1 MTEQKKEKNEAAEEK
16 LAKVLKDALAE
27 EIGEIPK
34 VSISV
39 EELKALEA
47 ADRKKRARK
56 RRLRFV
62 SIAAVVVIVCG
73 AAVYMAWPKAAVPVD
88 ADKNT
93 EQRVEEKDGTVIINE
108 GDVEGDSGEVAV
120 TETDWDKVGELRKY
134 VPNLYIPE
142 YVPEGYEF
150 KEATVS
156 KYSDETY
163 ECEYVFE
170 NGKKQLTIVQM
181 TKEEGDVQ
189 TDFVS
194 EYEEISNCRWGDIYI
209 VKHQKGRSGLLR
221 DGNDR
226 IFVFGDISV
235 KDVQSIYDSLQ
246 KN

>member
-93 EQRVEEKDGTVIINE
+93 EQRVEEKDGMVIINE

-120 TETDWDKVGELRKY
+120 TETDWNKVEELRKY
-134 VPNLYIPE
+134 VPSLYIPE

-150 KEATVS
+150 KEVQVNR
-156 KYSDETY
+156 YSDDSY
-163 ECEYVFE
+163 ACEYLFTS
-170 NGKKQLTIVQM
+170 NGEKYVSITQASYDAS
-181 TKEEGDVQ
+181 GSQ
-189 TDFVS
+189 TLFLD
-194 EYEEISNCRWGDIYI
+194 ESNEKRTCNLGTIYI
-209 VKHQKGRSGLLR
+209 KKHQKGTSGILIINRNKLS
-221 DGNDR
+221 
-226 IFVFGDISV
+226 IFGDIST
-235 KDVQSIYDSLQ
+235 SELINIYDGLR
-246 KN
+246 